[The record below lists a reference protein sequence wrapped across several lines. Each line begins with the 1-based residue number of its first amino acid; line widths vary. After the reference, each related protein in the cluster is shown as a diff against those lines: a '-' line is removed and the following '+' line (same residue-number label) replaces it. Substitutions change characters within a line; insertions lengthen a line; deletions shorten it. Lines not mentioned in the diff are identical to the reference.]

1 MTLVRI
7 HHDGWLAL
15 PPVQRRRL
23 GLRTG
28 DMLEVVSTEGS
39 LLLRRKTTAGKAR
52 DSIPPEPEAVVPATN
67 AAGQAPAVEATAK
80 EPRVGR
86 RPCAAAVLPRALKA
100 RGKRPGARANAAP
113 PGRG

>member
-15 PPVQRRRL
+15 PSVQRRRL

-28 DMLEVVSTEGS
+28 DMLEVVPAANG
-39 LLLRRKTTAGKAR
+39 LLLRRKATAGKAG
-52 DSIPPEPEAVVPATN
+52 DSIPPEIEAVVPTAET
-67 AAGQAPAVEATAK
+67 AGQAPAAEAMAR
-80 EPRVGR
+80 EPQGGR
-86 RPCAAAVLPRALKA
+86 RRRAAAVLPRALKA
-100 RGKRPGARANAAP
+100 RDKRPGARMNAAP